1 MIPMFFIMLFT
12 IMILGPAMLIA
23 IELDRKWKSESIWF
37 FLTYKVCPFKRK
49 FQLVELVWRVN
60 ATYSRSTLWR
70 IPKKALIESLEA
82 DAKFMAK
89 QDDGIKDVFYKQLNS
104 AWLLN

>member
-1 MIPMFFIMLFT
+1 MIESLFLMLFT
-12 IMILGPAMLIA
+12 TFILGVAMLIA
-23 IELDRKWKSESIWF
+23 TELDRKWKSESIWF

-70 IPKKALIESLEA
+70 IPKKALIKSLEE

-89 QDDGIKDVFYKQLNS
+89 QDNGIKDVFYKQLNS
-104 AWLLN
+104 AWFLN